1 MAINH
6 KELARSLN
14 VIAQNPKKIKEAEEK
29 CKAALAD
36 IRAKETSGNWS
47 PNAIKRMRDEAIAER
62 NRVCHGLARAMR
74 PALETIKQN
83 NSPAEEPLDISDP
96 KLQSAI
102 NVLSLVGNKMTFADQ
117 ASLLESFRGSPAAL
131 RFLQSAFQKNG
142 MKFAA
147 QQAGEMMRSVSQ
159 QAIDQVEEVL
169 NFHDYAESQGR
180 YDFPAERMVWT
191 HGQFQRQIDRMG
203 YEHSSDDPFLTAID
217 DVANAYA
224 SETAD
229 PNAQG
234 FYKYLAQMAKA
245 EIYRDGKDGAEV
257 FNKAVQDMELKAA
270 AVAAGQAQA
279 E

>member
-1 MAINH
+1 MSINH
-6 KELARSLN
+6 KELARSLS
-14 VIAQNPKKIKEAEEK
+14 VIAENPKKIKEAEEK

-36 IRAKETSGNWS
+36 IRSKEASGNWS
-47 PNAIKRMRDEAIAER
+47 PNAIKRMKEEAIAER
-62 NRVCHGLARAMR
+62 DRVCHALAHAMR

-83 NSPAEEPLDISDP
+83 NSPSQEPLDINSP
-96 KLQSAI
+96 KIQNAV
-102 NVLSLVGNKMTFADQ
+102 NVLSLMGKNLTFADQ
-117 ASLLESFRGSPAAL
+117 ASILESFRGDPAAL

-142 MKFAA
+142 LKFAA
-147 QQAGEMMRSVSQ
+147 QQAGEMMRGVSQ
-159 QAIDQVEEVL
+159 QAISQVEEVL

-180 YDFPAERMVWT
+180 YDFPADRMVWT
-191 HGQFQRQIDRMG
+191 HGEFQRQIDRMG
-203 YEHSSDDPFLTAID
+203 YEPSNADPFLAAID

-224 SETAD
+224 SETSD

-270 AVAAGQAQA
+270 AVAAEQAQA

>member
-1 MAINH
+1 MSINH

-29 CKAALAD
+29 CKAALAE
-36 IRAKETSGNWS
+36 IKMKERSGNWS

-62 NRVCHGLARAMR
+62 NRVCHGLAHAMR

-83 NSPAEEPLDISDP
+83 NSPSQEPLDISDP

-147 QQAGEMMRSVSQ
+147 QQAGEMMRSVPQ
-159 QAIDQVEEVL
+159 QAINEMEAVL
-169 NFHDYAESQGR
+169 NSHDYSELKGEYS
-180 YDFPAERMVWT
+180 FPIEKAHWTKSEFDRM
-191 HGQFQRQIDRMG
+191 RERMG
-203 YEHSSDDPFLTAID
+203 YETSNNDPFLAAID

-224 SETAD
+224 SETPD
-229 PNAQG
+229 LNAQG

-257 FNKAVQDMELKAA
+257 FNKVVQDMELKAA
-270 AVAAGQAQA
+270 AVAAEQAQA